1 MREIRA
7 IGDPVLRTPAEP
19 VTDFD
24 RELRRL
30 IEEMF
35 EAMYAVNGV
44 GLAAP
49 QIGVL
54 QRVVVVD
61 TSSADEDVKPFAMI
75 NPEILETEGT
85 IRYREGCLSVPGEAE
100 EVERAARVKVRFLD
114 RDGNPVE
121 MEATGLTAVC
131 IQHECD
137 HLNGVVF
144 VDRLSALKRE
154 RIKKRMKRRKAE
166 RASQG
171 VEA

>member
-49 QIGVL
+49 QIGVSRRL
-54 QRVVVVD
+54 FVYDIAGRRGHV
-61 TSSADEDVKPFAMI
+61 I
-75 NPEILETEGT
+75 NPVLTVDDPEEVIDQ
-85 IRYREGCLSVPGEAE
+85 EGCLSVTDRETRKPLYAP
-100 EVERAARVKVRFLD
+100 VARAAGVSVEGLD
-114 RDGNPVE
+114 RLQRPVRLK
-121 MEATGLTAVC
+121 ARGSLARC
-131 IQHECD
+131 LQHETD
-137 HLNGVVF
+137 HLDGKLYI
-144 VDRLSALKRE
+144 DRLPRT
-154 RIKKRMKRRKAE
+154 
-166 RASQG
+166 
-171 VEA
+171 EARTILLQA